1 LVGRSYADGQGRSV
15 ILPRDSW
22 SEGAVIVGNAGVE
35 KRLPLEQARNFS
47 VFQGERICA
56 YTELPQSGCIVP
68 IVIATVSDSWPL
80 VQQPLITID

>member
-1 LVGRSYADGQGRSV
+1 M

-68 IVIATVSDSWPL
+68 DRNRNSFG
-80 VQQPLITID
+80 